1 MAGESQFALLGQR
14 RFLPFFLTQA
24 LGAFNDNVFRYGVVL
39 LVGFQLALDRDME
52 AFYIQ
57 LAMALFILPFFLFS
71 AFAGQ
76 LAEKYE
82 KARLIRLIK
91 LAEVF
96 IMLLAAV
103 GFWFKHVPL
112 LLGVVFLMGL
122 QSTLFGPIKYAILP
136 QVLHNKE
143 LTGGNGLVETGT
155 ALAILAGMMLGGS
168 LMAMGG
174 AGPSLVSAVVIAMAL
189 AGYLASRAIP
199 AAPATDPGLRFQW
212 EPLGATWQC
221 LRFMAA
227 KRTVFLSVLGIS
239 WFWFYGGVFTAQLP
253 LYTKYVLGGDES
265 VSVLVLTLFSVGIA
279 LGSLLCEKL
288 SGRRVE
294 IGLVPFGAIGMTL
307 FAIDVY
313 FARSAETTLEG
324 IGWLA
329 FLAEAGNWRLVVD
342 FLLIGM
348 FAGFYIVPLFAL
360 VQSRSNPAELSRIIA
375 GNNILNALF
384 IVLAA
389 GFGIAMGRLGFSV
402 PEIFFTVA
410 LLNALV
416 AVIIFRLVPEFLMR
430 FLVWMLVSVLYRIRA
445 EGLDRIPER
454 GPALVVC
461 NHVSFIDALILGG
474 MVRRP
479 IRFVMYHRIFR
490 IPVLSFIFRT
500 ARAIPI
506 APAKEDPELM
516 EKAFDD
522 IDAALAAGDVV
533 GIFPEGEITRDGAIN
548 PFRPGVER
556 ILERRPVPVIPI
568 ALRGLWGSVF
578 SRRDTALG
586 RMRFPRR
593 FRARIGLAVGE
604 PREAD
609 DATAAALEADVR
621 ELRGDA
627 A

>member
-1 MAGESQFALLGQR
+1 MSHESQFTLLRQR

-24 LGAFNDNVFRYGVVL
+24 LGAMNDNVFRNGVVFL
-39 LVGFQLALDRDME
+39 LSYQLALAREME
-52 AFYIQ
+52 LFYVN
-57 LAMALFILPFFLFS
+57 LAMGLFILPYFLFS

-91 LAEVF
+91 LAEIV

-103 GFWFKHVPL
+103 GFWFKLVPL

-136 QVLHNKE
+136 QVLREKE

-155 ALAILAGMMLGGS
+155 SLAILAGLMVGGS
-168 LMAMGG
+168 LMAVGG
-174 AGPSLVSAVVIAMAL
+174 AGPLLVSTMAIGLAL

-199 AAPATDPGLRFQW
+199 AAPATDPDLRFRW

-221 LRFMAA
+221 LQFMAA

-239 WFWFYGGVFTAQLP
+239 WFWFYGGVFTAQMP
-253 LYTKYVLGGDES
+253 AYTKYVLGGSES
-265 VSVLVLTLFSVGIA
+265 VTVLVLTLFSVGIA
-279 LGSLLCEKL
+279 IGSLLCEKM
-288 SGRRVE
+288 SGRQVE

-313 FARSAETTLEG
+313 FLRPGETTLEG
-324 IGWLA
+324 IGWIA
-329 FLAEAGNWRLVVD
+329 FLADSSQWRLLAD
-342 FLLIGM
+342 FVLIGM

-360 VQSRSNPAELSRIIA
+360 VQSRSNPSELSRIIA

-384 IVLAA
+384 IVAAA
-389 GFGIAMGRLGFSV
+389 GFGIAMGNLGFSV
-402 PEIFFTVA
+402 PEIFFAVA
-410 LLNALV
+410 LINALV
-416 AVIIFRLVPEFLMR
+416 AIVIFRLVPEFLMR
-430 FLVWMLVSVLYRIRA
+430 FLVWMLISLLYRVRA
-445 EGLDRIPER
+445 DGLDRVPER
-454 GPALVVC
+454 GPALIVC

-479 IRFVMYHRIFR
+479 IRFVMYHKIFR

-506 APAKEDPELM
+506 APAKEDAALM
-516 EKAFDD
+516 EKAFEE

-533 GIFPEGEITRDGAIN
+533 GIFPEGEITRDGEIN

-556 ILERRPVPVIPI
+556 ILERRPVAVLPM
-568 ALRGLWGSVF
+568 ALKNLWGSVF

-593 FRARIGLAVGE
+593 FRARIGLAIGQ
-604 PREAD
+604 PRTAAEAS
-609 DATAAALEADVR
+609 AAALEADVR
-621 ELRGDA
+621 TLRGEA